1 MGTHICTTVFTVV
14 AMVVTLDP
22 VTLVMDTVVTL
33 VPIPMEPILMVPEL
47 GTTEDILVTD
57 LVLDTVVTLVPIPME
72 PELGTTAFLAYPFQL
87 PQLKLHL
94 LKLHPLLKKRSLPRN
109 NYRSENRE
117 DILLA

>member
-14 AMVVTLDP
+14 DTVVS
-22 VTLVMDTVVTL
+22 LVMDTGPMDTVVTS

-57 LVLDTVVTLVPIPME
+57 LAME
-72 PELGTTAFLAYPFQL
+72 PAPMAMATATAFLALPFQP
-87 PQLKLHL
+87 PQSKLHL
-94 LKLHPLLKKRSLPRN
+94 LSKKKSPPKN
-109 NYRSENRE
+109 NYRSGNRE